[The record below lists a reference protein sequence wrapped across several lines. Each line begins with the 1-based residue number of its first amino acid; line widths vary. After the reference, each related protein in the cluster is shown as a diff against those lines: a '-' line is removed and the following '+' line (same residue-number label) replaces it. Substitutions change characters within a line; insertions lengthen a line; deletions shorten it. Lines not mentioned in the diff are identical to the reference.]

1 MIKHS
6 IKYYIIGVL
15 LLSFTLHISAQNNYE
30 LKYSVK
36 DHPKF
41 NKKSIDIETAFKDSL
56 SLEKELISLLLN
68 FQIIGFPEVEFN
80 TIIREG
86 KTVNAIVNTG
96 NQYKWGSLNTD
107 KNYWASLPNIS
118 YKSRDFDSKNFNYIE
133 LQNLFKEIITSLENT
148 GYPFA
153 SVKLDNITII
163 NNEINANLVI
173 NKRFL
178 IRIDT
183 IIFSEFSK
191 IRLSYI
197 EQYLGINIGDVYNES
212 RINEISEQLNRLDI
226 CQPYKPSEIKFE
238 DTKASIYLH
247 LKEKKGNLFN
257 GIIGFQ
263 PNSNNSST
271 LQLTGQINLK
281 LTNAFQHGE
290 SIGIYW
296 ESLGNNSQKLKA
308 SFHYPYL
315 LNSPFGVG
323 YSIKLDKRDSSFL
336 NINNRPSLQFALKGL
351 NYLSVYGVFF
361 QSNTLGSAENINP
374 SIGLID
380 MHSNSFGFE
389 MLFNKLDYTF
399 NPRKG
404 FYIKANADIGN
415 KYYDERSDVNPIVYD
430 SIPTKEIKL
439 ATKVDFK
446 VFIPIFRRQTLRVAN
461 SFAIIQSDNTMK
473 NELYRI
479 GGFKILRGF
488 DEQSIYASSYN
499 IFSLEYRYLLDQ
511 NAYLGTF
518 WDIGSVINT
527 NNSNNLDIYNGFGLS
542 FSFAS
547 KAGIFNLAYAL
558 GKINKESILF
568 KNSKIH
574 FGYSALF

>member
-6 IKYYIIGVL
+6 IKYYLIGVF
-15 LLSFTLHISAQNNYE
+15 LLSFAVQVNAQNNYE
-30 LKYSVK
+30 LKYSVN
-36 DHPKF
+36 DQPKF
-41 NKKSIDIETAFKDSL
+41 NKKSIDINTVFKDSL
-56 SLEKELISLLLN
+56 SLEKELTLLILK
-68 FQIIGFPEVEFN
+68 FQIIGFPEVEID
-80 TIIREG
+80 TIIREE
-86 KTVNAIVNTG
+86 KKVNVIINAG
-96 NQYKWGSLNTD
+96 NQYKWGILNTD
-107 KNYWASLPNIS
+107 NNYWANLPNIS
-118 YKSRDFDSKNFNYIE
+118 YKSKDFDSKNFNYLE

-153 SVKLDNITII
+153 SVKLDHITII
-163 NNEINANLVI
+163 NNTINANLII
-173 NKRFL
+173 NKRSL

-183 IIFSEFSK
+183 IILSEFSK
-191 IRLSYI
+191 IKLSYI
-197 EQYLGINIGDVYNES
+197 EQYLGINIGDAYNES
-212 RINEISEQLNRLDI
+212 RINEISEQLNRLEI
-226 CQPYKPSEIKFE
+226 CQPFKPSEINFK
-238 DTKASIYLH
+238 DNKASIYLH

-263 PNSNNSST
+263 PNSNNSNT

-290 SIGIYW
+290 SVGIYW

-308 SFHYPYL
+308 NFQYPYL
-315 LNSPFGVG
+315 LNSPFGIG

-336 NINNRPSLQFALKGL
+336 NINNRPSIQFALKGL

-374 SIGLID
+374 STGLID

-389 MLFNKLDYTF
+389 ILFNKLDYTF

-404 FYIKANADIGN
+404 FYIKANTDIGY

-439 ATKVDFK
+439 AAKVDFRI
-446 VFIPIFRRQTLRVAN
+446 FIPIFRRQTLRVAN
-461 SFAIIQSDNTMK
+461 SFAIIQSNNTMK

-488 DEQSIYASSYN
+488 DEQSIFSSSYN
-499 IFSLEYRYLLDQ
+499 VFSLEYRYLLDQ
-511 NAYLGTF
+511 NAYLGAF
-518 WDIGSVINT
+518 WDFGSVINT
-527 NNSNNLDIYNGFGLS
+527 NNFNNLDIYNGFGFS

-558 GKINKESILF
+558 GKTNNESILF

>member
-1 MIKHS
+1 MN
-6 IKYYIIGVL
+6 
-15 LLSFTLHISAQNNYE
+15 AQNNYE

-41 NKKSIDIETAFKDSL
+41 NKKSINIETVFKDSI
-56 SLEKELISLLLN
+56 SLEKELTSLILK
-68 FQIIGFPEVEFN
+68 FHIIGFPEAEFD
-80 TIIREG
+80 TIIREEKNINVIINSG
-86 KTVNAIVNTG
+86 V
-96 NQYKWGSLNTD
+96 QYKWGSLNTY

-118 YKSRDFDSKNFNYIE
+118 YKSRDFNSKNFNYFE
-133 LQNLFKEIITSLENT
+133 LQNLFEEIITSLENT

-153 SVKLDNITII
+153 SIKLDNITII

-173 NKRFL
+173 NKREL
-178 IRIDT
+178 IKIDT
-183 IIFSEFSK
+183 IILSEFSK
-191 IRLSYI
+191 IRLAFI
-197 EQYLGINIGDVYNES
+197 EQYLGINIGDAYNES
-212 RINEISEQLNRLDI
+212 KINEISEQLDRLDI
-226 CQPYKPSEIKFE
+226 CQPYKPSEVKIE
-238 DTKASIYLH
+238 DNKASIYLH

-263 PNSNNSST
+263 PNSNNSKT

-308 SFHYPYL
+308 NFQYPYL
-315 LNSPFGVG
+315 LNSPFGIG

-380 MHSNSFGFE
+380 MHSNSFGFG

-404 FYIKANADIGN
+404 YFIKANADIGY

-439 ATKVDFK
+439 AAKIDFNI
-446 VFIPIFRRQTLRVAN
+446 FIPILRRQTVRVSN

-488 DEQSIYASSYN
+488 DEQSIFASSYN

-511 NAYLGTF
+511 NAYLGAF
-518 WDIGSVINT
+518 WDFGSVINT
-527 NNSNNLDIYNGFGLS
+527 NNSNNLNIYNGFGIS

-558 GKINKESILF
+558 GKTNNESILF